1 MRVVIEAI
9 PAVPFGGYAVALEG
23 LLRGW
28 DRLEAD
34 DEIHLLLTEGVEL
47 EVPAS
52 VQVHRFRVGPPKA
65 VRRVMVQSLA
75 ARRVCRA
82 VEADVLLGIIP
93 TTAAMPVGCPKVI
106 TVHDLRHELVPEQFT
121 LARRLLRKVSYGIG
135 YRQAAGVICVS
146 ERTRKDLL
154 RSRPWLKSKPV
165 STVHWG
171 ADHVDDWPRRN
182 PAPGEQPYALA
193 FGHFPNKAV
202 DRVIDAWE
210 ILRARGEARPLVF
223 VGLPGSD
230 RERVSER
237 IRAAGLD
244 GVITPL
250 PWLDNDEFHARFASA
265 GLIVLAS
272 DFEGFGLPAVEAMR
286 LGTPLVISDDE
297 ALMEVTGG
305 NATVVAESDPASLA
319 DAVSAAWATPREDL
333 ERARSYVER
342 STWLTVA
349 RETREALGEALR
361 ASRGDPHDGRT

>member
-1 MRVVIEAI
+1 VKVVIEAL

-52 VQVHRFRVGPPKA
+52 VQIHRSRVGPPRA

-93 TTAAMPVGCPKVI
+93 TTAVTPVGCPKVI

-121 LARRLLRKVSYGIG
+121 LARRLLRQVSYGIG

-154 RSRPWLKSKPV
+154 RSRPWLESKPV
-165 STVHWG
+165 SVVHWG
-171 ADHVDDWPRRN
+171 ADHVDDWPRRD
-182 PAPGEQPYALA
+182 PGEQPYALA

-210 ILRARGEARPLVF
+210 TLRERGEARPLVF
-223 VGLPGSD
+223 VGLPGSA

-237 IRAAGLD
+237 IRSAGLE

-250 PWLDNDEFHARFASA
+250 PWLDSDEFHARFASA

-286 LGTPLVISDDE
+286 LGIPLVISDDE

-305 NATVVAESDPASLA
+305 NATVVAESGPASLA
-319 DAVSAAWATPREDL
+319 DGVSAAWATSSEDL
-333 ERARSYVER
+333 ESARSYVER
-342 STWLTVA
+342 STWVTVA
-349 RETREALGEALR
+349 RETRDALGEVLKAP
-361 ASRGDPHDGRT
+361 RGDVHGGRT